1 MQYFGI
7 LASHFGSSANPH
19 SPLPT
24 KFPYACHRFVSQC
37 TPNLN
42 WVHIKSFN
50 MRHAWNICWH
60 LWCGPWV
67 ACTMSK
73 IPIGLNVSPMVKGD
87 FHRIAPCVKPID
99 GKVGQTIMIDW
110 PHVVGV
116 FMVVLWLIT
125 TFIFTKHNFH

>member
-1 MQYFGI
+1 
-7 LASHFGSSANPH
+7 
-19 SPLPT
+19 
-24 KFPYACHRFVSQC
+24 
-37 TPNLN
+37 
-42 WVHIKSFN
+42 
-50 MRHAWNICWH
+50 
-60 LWCGPWV
+60 
-67 ACTMSK
+67 
-73 IPIGLNVSPMVKGD
+73 MVKGD